1 MVPRWCIAVSACAVA
16 GLALWSCNS
25 TPTSGNNCG
34 GGAPPSLVGGY
45 TLQQYTFGTT
55 TWSVPQVSGG
65 LAFTATMYADTVT
78 LPGANG
84 PTTTTDSGTY
94 EVIGSECIRLV
105 SLAGQR
111 TVAGTFH
118 LIGVNADTTLE
129 IHGNDSLHVVN
140 STWSKH

>member
-1 MVPRWCIAVSACAVA
+1 MVSRWCIAVSAFAVA
-16 GLALWSCNS
+16 GAAAWACNG
-25 TPTSGNNCG
+25 TPTNGNNCG
-34 GGAPPSLVGGY
+34 TGTPPTLAGGY

-65 LAFTATMYADTVT
+65 LGLTASRYADTLT
-78 LPGANG
+78 LPGTNG
-84 PTTTTDSGTY
+84 DTTTTDSGTY

-118 LIGVNADTTLE
+118 LIAINADTTLK
-129 IHGNDSLHVVN
+129 INGNDSLHVVN
-140 STWSKH
+140 SVWSKN